1 MKEHID
7 RISSPLTFV
16 DFVVDCFESYILP
29 TSEKVIATL
38 KNWTSQGITFLK
50 EKWALFV
57 EFWKQNSTCQQI
69 QEFVVKYYNIISS

>member
-1 MKEHID
+1 MKEHIE

-29 TSEKVIATL
+29 TSEKAIAAL
-38 KNWTSQGITFLK
+38 KNWTSQGIAFLK

-69 QEFVVKYYNIISS
+69 HQFLIKYYNIISA